1 MNRPICSI
9 IIPTRNCLNYLPTTL
24 ASIDAQHRPG
34 LEPSLEVIL
43 VDDGSTDGT
52 ADWARA
58 RPTSGFSLTL
68 LETGGI
74 GPGAARNA
82 GVTAA
87 KADLI
92 AFLDADDT
100 WSPGKLDAQL
110 AYHRAN
116 PQTGLTFTDYLHVT
130 PDGAQHGTCFAY
142 WDCAW
147 TQAADDAYFVVPD
160 GEARLLGSNLVGTST
175 VVMNRDVF
183 LAAGGFSARWASA
196 EDWDLWLR
204 VAALAPVACS
214 TSVTMN
220 YLMRPGSET
229 SNRRARL
236 AAMAGIIDGYRG
248 RTEPVFQ
255 RAVQLAQARLDVAT
269 AEMARADGDLNGA
282 AWAHLRALLAHPDW
296 RTGRAFAA
304 DAVAAITPGFARHA
318 TRAGPKRD
326 EAV

>member
-24 ASIDAQHRPG
+24 ASIDAQNRCD
-34 LEPSLEVIL
+34 LEVIL

-52 ADWARA
+52 ANWARA
-58 RPTSGFSLTL
+58 RPASGFSLTL

-82 GVTAA
+82 GVAA
-87 KADLI
+87 ASADLI

-110 AYHRAN
+110 AYHGAN
-116 PQTGLTFTDYLHVT
+116 PMIGFSFTDYLHVT
-130 PDGAQHGTCFAY
+130 PDGAQLGTCFAY
-142 WDCAW
+142 WGCTW
-147 TQAADDAYFVVPD
+147 TRVADDAYFVVRD
-160 GEARLLGSNLVGTST
+160 AEARLLGSNLVGTST
-175 VVMNRDVF
+175 VLMNRDAF

-214 TSVTMN
+214 TYVTMS

-236 AAMAGIIDGYRG
+236 AAMAGIIDRYRS

-255 RAVQLAQARLDVAT
+255 RTVRLAQARLDVAT
-269 AEMARADGDLNGA
+269 AEAARADGDPRGA
-282 AWAHLRALLAHPDW
+282 ARAHLRALLAHPDW

-304 DAVAAITPGFARHA
+304 DAVAAITPGFARHS
-318 TRAGPKRD
+318 TRAGPQRD